1 MATLA
6 QTVSVLVVD
15 DNPGVRA
22 TAVDMFRALGFAV
35 YDAYNGADALNMLAA
50 HRDIA
55 LLFAD
60 VRMPG
65 MSGTELAEE
74 ARRRCPNIM
83 VVLTSGY
90 IDGSPIKNVPF
101 LRKPYRVSELAA
113 LVLPA
118 PGAGAGDE
126 SRQ

>member
-1 MATLA
+1 MAALA
-6 QTVSVLVVD
+6 NTIAVLVVD

-22 TAVDMFRALGFAV
+22 TAVDMFQALGFNV
-35 YDAYNGADALNMLAA
+35 YDAYNGADALNLLAA

-65 MSGTELAEE
+65 MSGTELAEQ
-74 ARRRCPNIM
+74 ARQIRPDVK

-90 IDGSPIKNVPF
+90 IDGPPIKNVPF

-113 LVLPA
+113 LVLP
-118 PGAGAGDE
+118 GGGKL
-126 SRQ
+126 Q

>member
-1 MATLA
+1 VAD
-6 QTVSVLVVD
+6 TVTVLVVD

-35 YDAYNGADALNMLAA
+35 YDAYNGADALNLLAV
-50 HRDIA
+50 HREISV
-55 LLFAD
+55 LFAD

-65 MSGTELAEE
+65 MSGPDLAEQ
-74 ARRRCPNIM
+74 ARNIRPDLK

-90 IDGSPIKNVPF
+90 VDGPPVKNIPF

-113 LVLPA
+113 LVMQPRGA
-118 PGAGAGDE
+118 PGSPG
-126 SRQ
+126 R

>member
-1 MATLA
+1 MAKVA
-6 QTVSVLVVD
+6 DTVTVLVVD

-22 TAVDMFRALGFAV
+22 TAVDMFQALGFEV

-50 HRDIA
+50 HREIS

-74 ARRRCPNIM
+74 ARVIRPDLKI
-83 VVLTSGY
+83 VLTSGY
-90 IDGSPIKNVPF
+90 VDGPPVKNLPF
-101 LRKPYRVSELAA
+101 LRKPYRVSDLAA
-113 LVLPA
+113 VVMH
-118 PGAGAGDE
+118 PGSAAN
-126 SRQ
+126 

>member
-6 QTVSVLVVD
+6 DKIAVLVVD

-22 TAVDMFRALGFAV
+22 TAVDTFRALGFSV

-50 HRDIA
+50 HREIS

-65 MSGTELAEE
+65 MTGTELAEE
-74 ARRRCPNIM
+74 ARRIRPDIRI
-83 VVLTSGY
+83 VLTSGY
-90 IDGSPIKNVPF
+90 IDGPPIRSIPF
-101 LRKPYRVSELAA
+101 LRKPYRVSDLAA
-113 LVLPA
+113 LVLPPGMSAVDA
-118 PGAGAGDE
+118 P
-126 SRQ
+126 R